1 MSPCLVMNIHKYELI
16 YLYEHCRPFDTKL
29 ETLIQSYIC
38 YGILV
43 CFLFYVPPSKKENS
57 FQKNFH
63 LLHFFKLG
71 PTPFS
76 FSR

>member
-43 CFLFYVPPSKKENS
+43 CFLFYVPPHHT
-57 FQKNFH
+57 FLH
-63 LLHFFKLG
+63 LKRLTIHF
-71 PTPFS
+71 
-76 FSR
+76 